1 MGYRYAIIGAGR
13 QGLSAAFDLA
23 RFGSAEEILLCDLDL
38 ETAEKGAAKLRALL
52 PQNLFKPVALD
63 AGDPD
68 QLQQTLKDVDSA
80 ISAVPFTFNLEI
92 TQAAIECQTHLCD
105 LGGHTETV
113 LEQLALDKSAKSSGI
128 TIVPDCGMGPGLN
141 ISLGVLAM
149 SFVEKPVNLFIWDGG
164 LPLDPTP
171 PWNYISTFHI
181 NGLTN
186 EYDGLAW
193 FIRDGKPAQVPCL
206 GEVEKLM
213 FPAPLGHL
221 EAAVTSG
228 GLSTAP
234 WTFAGKLQRLEN
246 KTLRYPGHWQ
256 TFQAFQQLGL
266 FGQNPVTLKD
276 PVTLK
281 EGSFIPREVFHTLLQ
296 PKISSDQVRDI
307 CIIRARCEGE
317 TGGKKAVC
325 TLDLCETYDEE
336 TGLTAMEK
344 FTGWHASMVAILS
357 AKKKLQLGAVP
368 IETALSG
375 ELLVEEARKRNWT
388 IKNETVVGE

>member
-13 QGLSAAFDLA
+13 QGLSAAYDLA
-23 RFGSAEEILLCDLDL
+23 RFGSAEEILLCDLNL
-38 ETAEKGAAKLRALL
+38 ETAQKGAVKLRAQLS
-52 PQNLFKPVALD
+52 QDLFKPLDLD
-63 AGDPD
+63 AGNLN
-68 QLQQTLKDVDSA
+68 QLHQVLKGVDSA
-80 ISAVPFTFNLEI
+80 ISAVPFTFNLGI
-92 TQAAIECQTHLCD
+92 TRTAIECGTNLCD

-113 LEQLALDKSAKSSGI
+113 RKQLALDESSI

-141 ISLGVLAM
+141 ISLGILAM
-149 SFVEKPVNLFIWDGG
+149 SFLEKPINLFIWDGG
-164 LPLDPTP
+164 LPLNPVP

-186 EYDGLAW
+186 EYQGPAW
-193 FIRDGKPAQVPCL
+193 FIRDGKPTQVPCL
-206 GEVEKLM
+206 SEVEELD
-213 FPAPLGHL
+213 FPTPLGRL
-221 EAAVTSG
+221 EAAVTAG

-266 FGQNPVTLKD
+266 FEQTPIKG
-276 PVTLK
+276 
-281 EGSFIPREVFHTLLQ
+281 FIPREIFHALLQ
-296 PKISSDQVRDI
+296 PKISSDQVHDI
-307 CIIRARCEGE
+307 CVIRVRCEGE
-317 TGGKKAVC
+317 IDGKNAVC

-357 AKKKLQLGAVP
+357 AQNKLPKGAIP
-368 IETALSG
+368 IEKALSG
-375 ELLVEEARKRNWT
+375 PILMEEAKKRKWS
-388 IKNETVVGE
+388 IKNNTILRV